1 MLLCVLCV
9 VAIVVDVVASTEVHS
24 CPPSSTSQRGLQ
36 LLFPK
41 LALYL
46 SDLDRYSGLADDRS
60 ACVFAS
66 EVAVLL
72 KKDRVDGGDPAS
84 FRFSFVLPAKL
95 IPSFK
100 ARDLNSSIPRGFV
113 GNLCGSFKVLLRAV
127 LVVACAGVGLAAPC
141 RHVFFLVVLP
151 LLASDLF
158 QVAVIV

>member
-1 MLLCVLCV
+1 MSSL
-9 VAIVVDVVASTEVHS
+9 S
-24 CPPSSTSQRGLQ
+24 SSTLWLPLKYTVVPLHQRASEDYNCSCCY
-36 LLFPK
+36 LFPE
-41 LALYL
+41 LALHV

-72 KKDRVDGGDPAS
+72 KKDRVDSGDPAS

-100 ARDLNSSIPRGFV
+100 VRDLSSSIPRGFV
-113 GNLCGSFKVLLRAV
+113 GNLYGSFKVLLHAV